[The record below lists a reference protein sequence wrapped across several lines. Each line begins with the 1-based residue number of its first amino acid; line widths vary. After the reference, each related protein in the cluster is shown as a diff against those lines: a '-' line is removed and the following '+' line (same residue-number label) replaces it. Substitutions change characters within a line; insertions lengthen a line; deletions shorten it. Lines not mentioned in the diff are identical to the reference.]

1 MDNLVSCQLDNKMHT
16 QQVLDY
22 LKKCGQEVDKKI
34 ALETGIS
41 LIQVRNSLKE
51 LEESKKVFTC
61 SVTTYEYG
69 ESSQDLMCR
78 ISGYIPPAAPGRKTT
93 KK

>member
-1 MDNLVSCQLDNKMHT
+1 LVSCLMDNKMYT

-22 LKKCGQEVDKKI
+22 LKKRGQEVDRKI

-41 LIQVRNSLKE
+41 LIQVHDSLKE
-51 LEESKKVFTC
+51 LEKNKKVFTC

-69 ESSQDLMCR
+69 ESTQGLMCR

-93 KK
+93 TK